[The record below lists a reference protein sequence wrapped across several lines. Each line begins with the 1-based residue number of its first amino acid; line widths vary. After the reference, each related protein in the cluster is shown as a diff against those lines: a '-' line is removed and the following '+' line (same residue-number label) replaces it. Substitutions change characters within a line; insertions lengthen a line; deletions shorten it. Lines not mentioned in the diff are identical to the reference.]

1 MAIGAKELNL
11 QNEAPDNRRA
21 VPTLGG
27 GAKVATAL
35 EHAVKAAPPVHAGG
49 FFFAHA
55 NGALCEADKKG
66 ENKFGAEFARCQRNQ
81 CSGADGQNGSD
92 FESNHFEN
100 PLCKP

>member
-27 GAKVATAL
+27 GAKVAAAL

-55 NGALCEADKKG
+55 YGALCEADKKG
-66 ENKFGAEFARCQRNQ
+66 DELVRGRIRPMPAQSMFRRRWPKWQR
-81 CSGADGQNGSD
+81 
-92 FESNHFEN
+92 F
-100 PLCKP
+100 